1 MEGAVM
7 VRQTAGQVGEQRRL
21 RRRVD
26 GDEEIMVGTQEI
38 KVVWHRGGGSS
49 ITRQSSNIYGR
60 IYGRRGFLARSFHR

>member
-26 GDEEIMVGTQEI
+26 GDEEISVGTREI
-38 KVVWHRGGGSS
+38 KVVWHGGGGSS
-49 ITRQSSNIYGR
+49 ITRQSSNI
-60 IYGRRGFLARSFHR
+60 